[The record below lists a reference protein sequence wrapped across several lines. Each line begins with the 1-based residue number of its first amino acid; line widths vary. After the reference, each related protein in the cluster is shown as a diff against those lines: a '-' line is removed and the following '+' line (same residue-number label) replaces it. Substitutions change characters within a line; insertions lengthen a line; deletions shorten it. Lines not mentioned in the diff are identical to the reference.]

1 VEVTA
6 RLAVESDLPC
16 LIPIVEQGLAAAEG
30 ERGAELWLLEDAPR
44 PPLAAALEHLLAD
57 TAAAVIAGC
66 VDAVPVGVLLIAR
79 RELVDGRGI
88 ARVSFVFVDP
98 RARDVGVGE
107 ALIGAA
113 TTWALASGCVG
124 LDGLALPGDR
134 HTKNLYERS
143 GLTARLI
150 TVHRDLRP

>member
-1 VEVTA
+1 M
-6 RLAVESDLPC
+6 
-16 LIPIVEQGLAAAEG
+16 G
-30 ERGAELWLLEDAPR
+30 GASRA
-44 PPLAAALEHLLAD
+44 
-57 TAAAVIAGC
+57 C
-66 VDAVPVGVLLIAR
+66 
-79 RELVDGRGI
+79 
-88 ARVSFVFVDP
+88 SFVFVDP